1 MADKEVLNEF
11 KGNRFDYFNTIM
23 DNKTPIEINRV
34 EKMVLISLIRHN
46 NWKTGI
52 CNPTI
57 KTIQNEWFYK
67 SDREVIEAL
76 KTLREKNFFTK
87 QTIKRRNYYQL
98 NVALILKDYLQ
109 NEGNPQNVGNLQNEG
124 NNTPQNVGNDYPQNE
139 GTNIKETEKEHKN
152 IYSSNDEDNI
162 SYFER
167 INKEIDDLEN
177 EINNKYDKDLVTK
190 EKEKLINKNLGTLEL
205 LRELKKQLDKSIK
218 RNSNQDI
225 EEIFNYWNS
234 KKIIKHNDLREDIKK
249 AIKKAIKNYSIDE
262 IKQAIDT
269 YSEIL
274 KSEYYFT
281 YKWNL
286 KDFLNRNNAISTFM
300 EDGSNKANYE
310 EWKNKNKPKEEPK
323 LKNNT
328 SNFDY

>member
-1 MADKEVLNEF
+1 MANKEVNSNKRGYTILENDVLDNPNLNMQEQSLLIALISYNHKE
-11 KGNRFDYFNTIM
+11 KGYAYPNYEQLKLRSKIKDNRTLSKNINSLIEKKFIKKETIKGRGCKYYINLPSGELHHVENSTTCKNTLPPSGELHYDLVENSTTTITNTIT
-23 DNKTPIEINRV
+23 NK
-34 EKMVLISLIRHN
+34 
-46 NWKTGI
+46 
-52 CNPTI
+52 
-57 KTIQNEWFYK
+57 
-67 SDREVIEAL
+67 
-76 KTLREKNFFTK
+76 
-87 QTIKRRNYYQL
+87 
-98 NVALILKDYLQ
+98 
-109 NEGNPQNVGNLQNEG
+109 
-124 NNTPQNVGNDYPQNE
+124 NT
-139 GTNIKETEKEHKN
+139 N
-152 IYSSNDEDNI
+152 IYSSNEEDSI
-162 SYFER
+162 SYLEKIDR
-167 INKEIDDLEN
+167 EIDDLEN

-190 EKEKLINKNLGTLEL
+190 EKEKLINKNLSTLDL

>member
-109 NEGNPQNVGNLQNEG
+109 NDGNPQNVGNLQNEG

-152 IYSSNDEDNI
+152 IYNSNDEDNI

-205 LRELKKQLDKSIK
+205 LRELKKQLDK
-218 RNSNQDI
+218 N
-225 EEIFNYWNS
+225 
-234 KKIIKHNDLREDIKK
+234 IKK
-249 AIKKAIKNYSIDE
+249 SNKEKTYMDLTFIDDVIDKVKITKEQYDSLIDKFNKDLVHQQILSLDNYIVNGKGAKYKDHYRAINNWCIKN
-262 IKQAIDT
+262 
-269 YSEIL
+269 
-274 KSEYYFT
+274 
-281 YKWNL
+281 N
-286 KDFLNRNNAISTFM
+286 KD
-300 EDGSNKANYE
+300 KV
-310 EWKNKNKPKEEPK
+310 KPKEEPK
-323 LKNNT
+323 LKNNI

>member
-87 QTIKRRNYYQL
+87 KTIKRRNYYQL
-98 NVALILKDYLQ
+98 NIALILKDYLQ
-109 NEGNPQNVGNLQNEG
+109 NDGNPQNVGNLQNEG
-124 NNTPQNVGNDYPQNE
+124 DNIPQNVGNDYPQNE

-162 SYFER
+162 PYFER

-177 EINNKYDKDLVTK
+177 EINNKYGKDLITK

-225 EEIFNYWNS
+225 EEIWSLYPL
-234 KKIIKHNDLREDIKK
+234 KKGKAS
-249 AIKKAIKNYSIDE
+249 AIKKMPKLLKEYGKEQIVRCIERYIEE
-262 IKQAIDT
+262 IKKENK
-269 YSEIL
+269 SKEFIL
-274 KSEYYFT
+274 HG
-281 YKWNL
+281 
-286 KDFLNRNNAISTFM
+286 STFFNGRYIDYLDCNYQ
-300 EDGSNKANYE
+300 EDIIT
-310 EWKNKNKPKEEPK
+310 KPKEKTK
-323 LKNNT
+323 LNHNT

>member
-11 KGNRFDYFNTIM
+11 KGNRFDYFNNIM

-190 EKEKLINKNLGTLEL
+190 EREKLINKNLGTLEL

-225 EEIFNYWNS
+225 EEIWSLYPL
-234 KKIIKHNDLREDIKK
+234 KKGKAN
-249 AIKKAIKNYSIDE
+249 AIKKIPKLLKEYGKEQIVRCIERYIEE
-262 IKQAIDT
+262 IKKDNK
-269 YSEIL
+269 SKEFIL
-274 KSEYYFT
+274 HG
-281 YKWNL
+281 
-286 KDFLNRNNAISTFM
+286 STFFNGRYM
-300 EDGSNKANYE
+300 DYLDCNYQEDIITKH
-310 EWKNKNKPKEEPK
+310 KEEPK
-323 LKNNT
+323 RRGTNL
-328 SNFDY
+328 DDL